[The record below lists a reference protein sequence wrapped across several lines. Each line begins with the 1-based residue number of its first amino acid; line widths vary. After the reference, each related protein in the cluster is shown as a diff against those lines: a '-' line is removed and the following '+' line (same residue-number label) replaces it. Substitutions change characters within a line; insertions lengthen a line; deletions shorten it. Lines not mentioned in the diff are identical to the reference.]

1 MNLFKRLFGFLL
13 VIVGIAAAIVWVF
26 QEGPHYESSQGAGG
40 LGGDL
45 IEQGKLLWEPE
56 TGFASHAVITQII
69 TLALIVFGSVLIM
82 RMQED

>member
-1 MNLFKRLFGFLL
+1 MNLLKRLFGLLL
-13 VIVGIAAAIVWVF
+13 VIIGIVAAIAWVF
-26 QEGPHYESSQGAGG
+26 QEGPHYESAEGAAG

-45 IEQGKLLWEPE
+45 IEQGELLWEPE
-56 TGFASHAVITQII
+56 SGFTTHAVVAQVV